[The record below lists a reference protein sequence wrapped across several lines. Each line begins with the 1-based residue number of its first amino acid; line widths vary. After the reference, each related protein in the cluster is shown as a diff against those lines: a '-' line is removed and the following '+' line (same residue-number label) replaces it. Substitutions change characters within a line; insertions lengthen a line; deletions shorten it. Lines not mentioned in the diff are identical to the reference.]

1 MLKLRQSLFQIDPA
15 LLRVIADRWEIP
27 AHVTDRTG
35 LVTILSEKM
44 TDPLSFQ
51 AFLTEPM
58 RAALSDLRST
68 FGMMTT
74 ETFFERHGKI
84 RVIGIRQILR
94 EKVWEHPCSD
104 AEDLWYTGLI
114 YRGNDPDTMENCVFL
129 PEEIYQHS
137 KDLLGS
143 ESFQENA
150 PASLLI
156 RPASPDEIHSIKKA
170 NDALLDALCLQLA
183 LKRTN
188 KPLQPLSNAFD
199 EEMLRFT
206 ECLVEINGFTEDPER
221 IRKQMI
227 SCRYAALYSLFRK
240 WAESE
245 DYDELEENT
254 HDFNVSGT
262 IHRNRAASRKSILSL
277 LSSLQFGK
285 WWSASA
291 FISEVEQK
299 NSEFLRAEITDQT
312 WTIRDAFGNNL
323 NGRGSWYQLEGSY
336 IRFLL
341 AGPLFYLNIT
351 DIGYMDENKTIGGFR
366 LTRTGKR
373 LLMTLSDEDET
384 ERLSLLP
391 NNEKGVP
398 TVSVDGRINCGP
410 DVPRLFRYQ
419 CGRYC
424 DLEKVSEAQT
434 LFRIT
439 PESLQN
445 AAGNGLGTD
454 AFLLLLKRFCPK
466 GIPPTLEDTVREW
479 KLSQTPARIYDAVIL
494 SLPNKEAADRFFENE
509 KCSKFI
515 IQVYNDTTMEID
527 TKGVNEIR
535 RFLMENKIFVALEN
549 KEKK

>member
-1 MLKLRQSLFQIDPA
+1 MLKLRQSLFQLDPA
-15 LLRVIADRWEIP
+15 LLRVIADRWDIP

-35 LVTILSEKM
+35 LVTILTEKM

-51 AFLTEPM
+51 EFLTEPM
-58 RAALSDLRST
+58 RAALSDLRSA
-68 FGMMTT
+68 FGMMTAAS
-74 ETFFERHGKI
+74 FFERHGKI

-129 PEEIYQHS
+129 PEEIYQLS
-137 KDLLGS
+137 KELLGS
-143 ESFQENA
+143 ESSQENA
-150 PASLLI
+150 PAFLLI
-156 RPASPDEIHSIKKA
+156 RPASPDEIHSIRKA
-170 NDALLDALCLQLA
+170 NDSLLDALCLQLA
-183 LKRTN
+183 LKRTD
-188 KPLQPLSNAFD
+188 KSLQPLSDAFG
-199 EEMLRFT
+199 EEMLRFSDQ
-206 ECLVEINGFTEDPER
+206 LVKINGFMEDTEL

-240 WAESE
+240 WVESE

-254 HDFNVSGT
+254 HDFNLSGT
-262 IHRNRAASRKSILSL
+262 IHRARAVSRKIILEL
-277 LSSLQFGK
+277 LASLQHGK
-285 WWSASA
+285 WWSISA

-299 NSEFLRAEITDQT
+299 HSEFLRAEITDQT

-341 AGPLFYLNIT
+341 AVPLFYLNIT

-366 LTRTGKR
+366 LTRAGKR
-373 LLMTLSDEDET
+373 LLMSLSNEDES

-391 NNEKGVP
+391 NNEKGIP

-424 DLEKVSEAQT
+424 DLEKISEKQY

-445 AAGNGLGTD
+445 AAENGLGAD

-466 GIPPTLEDTVREW
+466 GIPPTLEDTIREW
-479 KLSQTPARIYDAVIL
+479 KLSQTPARIYNAVIL
-494 SLPNKEAADRFFENE
+494 SLPNKEAADMIFENE
-509 KCSKFI
+509 KSSKFI
-515 IQVYNDTTMEID
+515 VQVYNDTTMEIES
-527 TKGVNEIR
+527 KGVNEIR
-535 RFLMENKIFVALEN
+535 RLLMENKIFVALDN
-549 KEKK
+549 KEK